1 MLQEAQLPRVKWI
14 ISSRNNITESRKLNN
29 SQSILSL
36 ELQEN
41 AVFMSRAISTYIAD
55 MTSRIESLQNDASLQ
70 EYVRRVLHQKAEG
83 TFLWVALVVK
93 ELEDIKGWDIQNVVD
108 TVPKGL
114 NKLYDRM
121 MDQIRRLQ
129 SKPEYCQL
137 CDY

>member
-1 MLQEAQLPRVKWI
+1 VLQEAQLPRVKWI